1 MTSEDIINTASTET
15 ESTDTK
21 SVIELVEH
29 IARNLVDK
37 PDSVVVKEDSVIDG
51 GEVLLVLSVDQEDMG
66 KVIGK
71 QGRIAKAIRSIL
83 KSCSIKQGKR
93 YILDIK

>member
-1 MTSEDIINTASTET
+1 MTSEDIINTESTET

-37 PDSVVVKEDSVIDG
+37 PDSVVVKEVIDG
-51 GEVLLVLSVDQEDMG
+51 GEVLLGLSVDQEDMG